1 MHTQRNAHQ
10 SGRANNLDLNDAYA
24 VKTPQDSRK
33 LYAAWAETYDETF
46 IKANDY
52 VYPRTIAQ
60 KFDELIS
67 KSEIQTVVDIGC
79 GTGAVG
85 SYLANL
91 RPNLKITGFDISPEM
106 LAKASKLKRI
116 DSSPVYN
123 DLIEVDLTAELP
135 KESFDAMVSAGTFTH
150 GHLGCETLVS
160 LFDLVHPGGW
170 FVVGINS
177 EHFSSQGFATALENA
192 TDSETISK
200 PELIEAQIYGPNSPH
215 VGDLAKIAMFKR
227 LN

>member
-1 MHTQRNAHQ
+1 MD
-10 SGRANNLDLNDAYA
+10 LDKAYS
-24 VKTPQDSRK
+24 VKTPEDSRR
-33 LYAAWAETYDETF
+33 LYAEWASTYNETF

-106 LAKASKLKRI
+106 LAEAANLKRI
-116 DSSPVYN
+116 DGSPVYN

-135 KESFDAMVSAGTFTH
+135 KKSFDAMISAGTFTH
-150 GHLGCETLVS
+150 GHLGPQTLTS
-160 LFDLVHPGGW
+160 LIQLVRVNGW
-170 FVVGINS
+170 FAIGINAQ
-177 EHFSSQGFATALENA
+177 HFELRGFDAALRETHDLGVITAVRFFE
-192 TDSETISK
+192 E
-200 PELIEAQIYGPNSPH
+200 QVYGPSSPH
-215 VGDLAKIAMFKR
+215 YGDTTQIAIFSR
-227 LN
+227 LK

>member
-1 MHTQRNAHQ
+1 MHMQRNAHQ

-52 VYPRTIAQ
+52 IYPRTIATYFHERLATEQ
-60 KFDELIS
+60 
-67 KSEIQTVVDIGC
+67 VVSVADIGC

-85 SYLANL
+85 SYLASLNDNL
-91 RPNLKITGFDISPEM
+91 EIDGFDISPEM
-106 LAKASKLKRI
+106 LTRAAQLKRI
-116 DSSPVYN
+116 DGSPVYRN
-123 DLIEVDLTAELP
+123 LFEVDLTTGVHKREY
-135 KESFDAMVSAGTFTH
+135 DAMISAGTFTH

-170 FVVGINS
+170 FVVGINA
-177 EHFSSQGFATALENA
+177 EHFSSQGFASALETA
-192 TDSETISK
+192 TASETISK

-215 VGDLAKIAMFKR
+215 AGDLAKIAMFKR